1 VEAIWSRV
9 SDVLREK
16 IGGQNVETW
25 FHPALFLGVKDRSA
39 VLQLPNKFF
48 VDHIADN
55 YHDALLESFR
65 TICGDVSDVRLHSNP
80 SSQGELFLPEDDNGK
95 PPPPE
100 AAPAP
105 APLVTAIR
113 PTSRFG
119 TLVPKYTFASFVVG
133 ASNQFAHAAAQAV
146 ANQPGEHYNP
156 LFIYGGVGLGKTHL
170 INAIGHRIVE
180 RNNAARV
187 GYVSAEAFMNELIAA
202 LKKDRMDDF
211 KNRFRKLDILILD
224 DVQFIAGRERTQ
236 EEFFHTFNVLHE
248 SRRQIV
254 LTSDKTP
261 KDIPHLED
269 RLRNRFEWGL
279 IADIQAPDIETR
291 IAILQRKAELDR
303 LHISQEVAVYLASKF
318 ESNIRELEGSLTR
331 LAALASLGQKPITIE
346 FAKEALKDLLKDRTL
361 QVTVEVV
368 QKVVCEQFGIRLV
381 DMKSAKRTKNLAF
394 ARQVAMY
401 LSRKLA
407 AASLPSIGDKFG
419 KRDHSTVFHGIRMI
433 EQRLEDDPGFQTLVA
448 KLERVIESEVRV

>member
-1 VEAIWSRV
+1 
-9 SDVLREK
+9 DVLREK

-80 SSQGELFLPEDDNGK
+80 SRQGELFLPAED
-95 PPPPE
+95 
-100 AAPAP
+100 AAPAAATGRHPANAQPMP
-105 APLVTAIR
+105 APTVTAIR

-187 GYVSAEAFMNELIAA
+187 GYVSAETFMNELIAA
-202 LKKDRMDDF
+202 LKRDRMDDF

-303 LHISQEVAVYLASKF
+303 LHLPQEVTVYLASKF

-381 DMKSAKRTKNLAF
+381 DMKSARRTRNLAF

-419 KRDHSTVFHGIRMI
+419 KRDHSTVFHGIRTI

-448 KLERVIESEVRV
+448 KLERVIGSEVKV

>member
-1 VEAIWSRV
+1 VEAIWARV

-25 FHPALFLGVKDRSA
+25 FHPALFLGVKDQSA

-48 VDHIADN
+48 VDHIAEN
-55 YHDALLESFR
+55 YQDALLESFR
-65 TICGDVSDVRLHSNP
+65 SICGDVSDVRLHSNP
-80 SSQGELFLPEDDNGK
+80 SQQGELFLPPTETEWNSPSGIE
-95 PPPPE
+95 PGAAPPE
-100 AAPAP
+100 
-105 APLVTAIR
+105 TMR
-113 PTSRFG
+113 RTSRFG
-119 TLVPKYTFASFVVG
+119 TLVAKYTFASFVVG

-180 RNNAARV
+180 RNSSARV
-187 GYVSAEAFMNELIAA
+187 GYVSAEAFMNELIAS
-202 LKKDRMDDF
+202 LKKDRMEDF

-291 IAILQRKAELDR
+291 IAILQRKAELER
-303 LHISQEVAVYLASKF
+303 VNLPQEVAVFLASKF

-331 LAALASLGQKPITIE
+331 LAAFASMAKKPITIE
-346 FAKEALKDLLKDRTL
+346 FSRDVLRDLLKDRTF

-368 QKVVCEQFGIRLV
+368 QNVVCTQFGIRLV

-407 AASLPSIGDKFG
+407 GSSMPAIGDKFG
-419 KRDHSTVFHGIRMI
+419 KRDHSTVFHAIRTI
-433 EQRLEDDPGFQTLVA
+433 EQRIESDPAFQTLLA
-448 KLERVIESEVRV
+448 KLERVIGDEVRT

>member
-1 VEAIWSRV
+1 VEVIWSRV

-25 FHPALFLGVKDRSA
+25 FQPALFLGLKDRSA

-48 VDHIADN
+48 VDHIAEN

-65 TICGDVSDVRLHSNP
+65 LICGEVSDVRLHSNP
-80 SSQGELFLPEDDNGK
+80 TTQGELFLPPNDE
-95 PPPPE
+95 
-100 AAPAP
+100 PAP
-105 APLVTAIR
+105 SVAEPAPETRAEAPR
-113 PTSRFG
+113 RTSRFG
-119 TLVPKYTFASFVVG
+119 TLVPKYTFSTFVVG

-180 RNNAARV
+180 RNPLARV

-254 LTSDKTP
+254 LTSDRTP

-291 IAILQRKAELDR
+291 IAILQRKAESER
-303 LHISQEVAVYLASKF
+303 LQLPQEVTVFLASKF

-331 LAALASLGQKPITIE
+331 LAAFASLAKKPITIE
-346 FAKEALKDLLKDRTL
+346 FTREALKDLLKDRTL

-368 QKVVCEQFGIRLV
+368 QNVVCTQFGIRAV
-381 DMKSAKRTKNLAF
+381 DIKSAKRTKNLAF

-407 AASLPSIGDKFG
+407 AASLPSIGEKFG
-419 KRDHSTVFHGIRMI
+419 KRDHSTVFHAIRTI
-433 EQRLEDDPGFQTLVA
+433 EHRLEDDPAFQTLLA
-448 KLERVIESEVRV
+448 KLERVIQDEVRT

>member
-1 VEAIWSRV
+1 MEATWARV

-16 IGGQNVETW
+16 IGSQNVETW

-55 YHDALLESFR
+55 YQDALLESFR

-80 SSQGELFLPEDDNGK
+80 SRQGELFLPE
-95 PPPPE
+95 E
-100 AAPAP
+100 QTAAPQVEPPAP
-105 APLVTAIR
+105 AAPVVTSLR
-113 PTSRFG
+113 PASRFG
-119 TLVPKYTFASFVVG
+119 TLVPKYTFGSFVVG

-180 RNNAARV
+180 RNASARV
-187 GYVSAEAFMNELIAA
+187 GYVSAETFMNELIAA

-279 IADIQAPDIETR
+279 IADIQSPDIETR
-291 IAILQRKAELDR
+291 IAILQRKAELER
-303 LHISQEVAVYLASKF
+303 IPLPQEVAVYLASKF
-318 ESNIRELEGSLTR
+318 ETNIRELEGSLTR

-368 QKVVCEQFGIRLV
+368 QKVVCEQFGMRLI
-381 DMKSAKRTKNLAF
+381 DMKSAKRTKQLAF

-407 AASLPSIGDKFG
+407 GASLSSIGDKFG
-419 KRDHSTVFHGIRMI
+419 KRDHSTVFHGIHTI